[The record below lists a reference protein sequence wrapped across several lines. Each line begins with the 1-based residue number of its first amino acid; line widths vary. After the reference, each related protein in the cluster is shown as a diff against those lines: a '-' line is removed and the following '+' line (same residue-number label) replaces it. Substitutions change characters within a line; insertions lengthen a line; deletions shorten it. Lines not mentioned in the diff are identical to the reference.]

1 MKLLY
6 SEKGL
11 FCTRTKLLNF
21 KHTLSLRK
29 LNKVSSRPVSNG
41 LTFSSGTPVDIELVV
56 FSLLLVNQES
66 EQSVKNFGK
75 HHPVKNA
82 FYLTKNHTLFSIV
95 DIIVT
100 FF

>member
-56 FSLLLVNQES
+56 FSLLLVN
-66 EQSVKNFGK
+66 
-75 HHPVKNA
+75 
-82 FYLTKNHTLFSIV
+82 
-95 DIIVT
+95 
-100 FF
+100 